1 MNTTR
6 WRLLSQ
12 LAERAA
18 GHDQPQ
24 RLAYGSLEY
33 TDARNGSQMVVYG
46 LAQCTGDLE
55 PSECTRCLMY
65 FLAVVSSGDMANA
78 TRRSVWGFSCH
89 LRYQVNDPIDVIA
102 GPPAPSPQPAAT
114 PSGSVRINADSWSS
128 VRIEWNSHR
137 FRVVFTIQGL
147 HLLRSAPR
155 AAKLR

>member
-55 PSECTRCLMY
+55 PSECTSCLMY
-65 FLAVVSSGDMANA
+65 RLALVSSGNHTGA
-78 TRRSVWGFSCH
+78 TRASIWGFSCY
-89 LRYQVNDPIDVIA
+89 LRTEVPGERPDHRHR
-102 GPPAPSPQPAAT
+102 QPGAVSAACC
-114 PSGSVRINADSWSS
+114 DS
-128 VRIEWNSHR
+128 I
-137 FRVVFTIQGL
+137 RVGTD
-147 HLLRSAPR
+147 
-155 AAKLR
+155 